1 MPNSPRPVAD
11 RYTDRTG
18 SRETAAMVAKRKAQ
32 AAPPDDIFISQEEGW
47 EILEENA
54 QRLLGMS
61 AEEFIRRWDS
71 GELKVDRPRIMDVAA
86 LLPLVRDK
94 F

>member
-1 MPNSPRPVAD
+1 
-11 RYTDRTG
+11 
-18 SRETAAMVAKRKAQ
+18 MVAKRKPQ
-32 AAPPDDIFISQEEGW
+32 KKTEPEDNFISVEEGW

-71 GELKVDRPRIMDVAA
+71 GELKVDRDQIIAVAM
-86 LLPLVRDK
+86 LLPLVRDQL
-94 F
+94 

>member
-1 MPNSPRPVAD
+1 
-11 RYTDRTG
+11 
-18 SRETAAMVAKRKAQ
+18 MVAKRKAQ
-32 AAPPDDIFISQEEGW
+32 KKPEPEDIFISREEGW

-71 GELKVDRPRIMDVAA
+71 GELKVDRPKIVSVAM
-86 LLPLVRDK
+86 LLPLVRDHI
-94 F
+94 

>member
-1 MPNSPRPVAD
+1 
-11 RYTDRTG
+11 
-18 SRETAAMVAKRKAQ
+18 MVAKRKAQ
-32 AAPPDDIFISQEEGW
+32 REPPESIFISRQEGW

-71 GELKVDRPRIMDVAA
+71 GELKVDRPRIIDVAM
-86 LLPLVRDK
+86 LLPLVRNEL
-94 F
+94 

>member
-1 MPNSPRPVAD
+1 
-11 RYTDRTG
+11 
-18 SRETAAMVAKRKAQ
+18 MVAKRKTQ
-32 AAPPDDIFISQEEGW
+32 TTEGQIPKPRRRKAPSDDIFISREEGW
-47 EILEENA
+47 EIFEENA

-71 GELKVDRPRIMDVAA
+71 GELKVDRPRIVDVAA
-86 LLPLVRDK
+86 LLPLVRDE

>member
-1 MPNSPRPVAD
+1 
-11 RYTDRTG
+11 
-18 SRETAAMVAKRKAQ
+18 MVAKRKAQ
-32 AAPPDDIFISQEEGW
+32 KKAEPEDIFIGVEEGW

-54 QRLLGMS
+54 QRSLGMS

-71 GELKVDRPRIMDVAA
+71 GELKVDRPKIISVAM

-94 F
+94 L

>member
-1 MPNSPRPVAD
+1 
-11 RYTDRTG
+11 
-18 SRETAAMVAKRKAQ
+18 MVAKRKTQKKAE
-32 AAPPDDIFISQEEGW
+32 PEDIFISVEEGW

-71 GELKVDRPRIMDVAA
+71 GELKVDRARIIDVAM
-86 LLPLVRDK
+86 LLPLVRDHV
-94 F
+94 

>member
-1 MPNSPRPVAD
+1 
-11 RYTDRTG
+11 
-18 SRETAAMVAKRKAQ
+18 MVAKRKS
-32 AAPPDDIFISQEEGW
+32 PKKPEPEDIFISREEGW

-71 GELKVDRPRIMDVAA
+71 GELKVDRDRIISVAM
-86 LLPLVRDK
+86 LLPLVRDYV
-94 F
+94 